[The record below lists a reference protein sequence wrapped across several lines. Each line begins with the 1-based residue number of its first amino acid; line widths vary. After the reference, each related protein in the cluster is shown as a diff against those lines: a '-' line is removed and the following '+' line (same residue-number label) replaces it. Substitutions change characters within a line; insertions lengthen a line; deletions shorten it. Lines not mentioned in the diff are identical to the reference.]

1 MTKQLIVLAFAAA
14 FGIAHAADVKPTAVT
29 GAPAAAA
36 ATVKAEAANPEMK
49 IAEAKPA
56 IAAPTAPEVK
66 KEAAPAVEKVS
77 KTEKKVSKKAE
88 PMAAPDAAKVET
100 AKLVEPAKK

>member
-1 MTKQLIVLAFAAA
+1 M
-14 FGIAHAADVKPTAVT
+14 
-29 GAPAAAA
+29 
-36 ATVKAEAANPEMK
+36 
-49 IAEAKPA
+49 AEAKPA
-56 IAAPTAPEVK
+56 AAAPATQEIK

>member
-1 MTKQLIVLAFAAA
+1 
-14 FGIAHAADVKPTAVT
+14 
-29 GAPAAAA
+29 
-36 ATVKAEAANPEMK
+36 
-49 IAEAKPA
+49 
-56 IAAPTAPEVK
+56 
-66 KEAAPAVEKVS
+66 VS